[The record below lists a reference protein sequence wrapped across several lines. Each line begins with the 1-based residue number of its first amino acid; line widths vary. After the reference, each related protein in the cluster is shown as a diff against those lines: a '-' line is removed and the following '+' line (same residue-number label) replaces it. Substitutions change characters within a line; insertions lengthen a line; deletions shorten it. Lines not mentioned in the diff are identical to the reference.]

1 VEKLA
6 LGSVLLLTFA
16 DAMQVSGARL
26 ALLGGLAMLA
36 HLTRLW
42 LWQPWKTL
50 NTPLIW
56 VLHVAYAWI
65 PLHLALRAMAAME
78 WISASV
84 SIHALT
90 AGAIATMIIGMM
102 TRTAL
107 GHTGRKLVAG
117 KTEVACYALVT
128 AAAVVRVFVPLVNP
142 YWISDAIMV
151 SALLWSSGFALY
163 TWRYWPVLSRD

>member
-1 VEKLA
+1 
-6 LGSVLLLTFA
+6 
-16 DAMQVSGARL
+16 
-26 ALLGGLAMLA
+26 
-36 HLTRLW
+36 
-42 LWQPWKTL
+42 
-50 NTPLIW
+50 
-56 VLHVAYAWI
+56 
-65 PLHLALRAMAAME
+65 MAAME